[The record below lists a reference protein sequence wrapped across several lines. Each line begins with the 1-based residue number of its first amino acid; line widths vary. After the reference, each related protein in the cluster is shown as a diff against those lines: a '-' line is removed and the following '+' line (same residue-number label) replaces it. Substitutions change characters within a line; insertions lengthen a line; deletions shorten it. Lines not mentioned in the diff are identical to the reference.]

1 MGIEAD
7 IKKVIQD
14 SLQDI
19 KIELTDEFDRNFQR
33 QAFFSEKWKRR
44 KYDLDPDRAILQKT
58 GALRKSIAS
67 VIKDNKIVFTSS
79 LPYAAIH
86 NEGGAIIVTRRM
98 KGFFWHKYKEATA
111 GIKKR
116 TELTTEAIFYKA
128 MALKKVGSKIIIPRR
143 QFIGQAPEMEKVI
156 IEIVEENLSKYF
168 ESDQFKIN
176 IKK

>member
-1 MGIEAD
+1 MGIDVD

-19 KIELTDEFDRNFQR
+19 KVELTDEFDRNFQR
-33 QAFFSEKWKRR
+33 EAFFSEKWKRR
-44 KYDLDPDRAILQKT
+44 KYDLDPDRAMLQKT
-58 GALRKSIAS
+58 GSLRKSIAS
-67 VIKDNKIVFTSS
+67 IIKDNSIVFTSS

-86 NEGGAIIVTRRM
+86 NEGGSISVTRRM

-116 TELTTEAIFYKA
+116 GELTTEAVFYKA

-143 QFIGQAPEMEKVI
+143 QFVGQSPEMESI
-156 IEIVEENLSKYF
+156 LIEIVEENLSKYF
-168 ESDQFKIN
+168 ESDQFKVN